1 MFLENEQKKNDRL
14 NSKRYVC
21 KSVPQK
27 KEKLTVV
34 IIET

>member
-1 MFLENEQKKNDRL
+1 MFLEKNPDRL
-14 NSKRYVC
+14 DSKRYVC
-21 KSVPQK
+21 KSVPK

>member
-1 MFLENEQKKNDRL
+1 MFLEKKMIGWIQKW
-14 NSKRYVC
+14 YVC
-21 KSVPQK
+21 KSVPK